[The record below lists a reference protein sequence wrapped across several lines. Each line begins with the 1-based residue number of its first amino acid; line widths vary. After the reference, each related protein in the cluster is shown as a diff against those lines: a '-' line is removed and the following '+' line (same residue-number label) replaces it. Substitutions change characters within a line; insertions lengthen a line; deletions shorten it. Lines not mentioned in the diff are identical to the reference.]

1 MTTREEV
8 LVEIDNELDLMPQL
22 PSESFVSI

>member
-8 LVEIDNELDLMPQL
+8 LVEIDNELDLMPHL